1 MLNSKDRRGL
11 STPRRHQTC
20 GLPHAQGIGRL
31 GLTEGDLRDLA
42 APEHLNSVGGLIV
55 HQLQRLPEEGEQLE
69 IDGHQF
75 TIKRMAGHRIQAVTV
90 RMAQAEDAGAA

>member
-1 MLNSKDRRGL
+1 
-11 STPRRHQTC
+11 
-20 GLPHAQGIGRL
+20 
-31 GLTEGDLRDLA
+31 
-42 APEHLNSVGGLIV
+42 
-55 HQLQRLPEEGEQLE
+55 E

>member
-1 MLNSKDRRGL
+1 MPRGWWPVPRRRGPKSAPAPASA
-11 STPRRHQTC
+11 ST
-20 GLPHAQGIGRL
+20 
-31 GLTEGDLRDLA
+31 LTQQADRAGTLYA
-42 APEHLNSVGGLIV
+42 GGLV
-55 HQLQRLPEEGEQLE
+55 VTTFVPELE